1 MDKIGQFL
9 RSLSLS
15 TRLAIATVAFG
26 GTASLLQA
34 SIYNVDA
41 GERAVLF
48 NKLYGIQDEA
58 LGEGSHF
65 RVPILEQ
72 AVIYDIRS
80 TPQLVVSSTGSKDLQ
95 SVEITLRILFRPD
108 PVRLKHIYQTFG
120 MKLGDKILNG
130 IGNEVLKSVV
140 AQFDA
145 GELITQREAV
155 SLKIRESLTKRADS
169 FGIILED
176 VSIVHISFSKDFM
189 HAIEQKQVAQQVAE
203 RQKFLVDKS
212 KQEKLAEVILVEG
225 ETEAARLIME
235 AMQTGNE
242 FLQLRRIEA
251 AKDIAQQLS
260 QSRNVIYL
268 PQNGN
273 VLLNLPQQL

>member
-1 MDKIGQFL
+1 MDKIGEFL

-34 SIYNVDA
+34 SVYNVDA

-48 NKLYGIQDEA
+48 NKVYGIQDKIR
-58 LGEGSHF
+58 GEGSHF
-65 RVPILEQ
+65 RIPFMEQ
-72 AVIYDIRS
+72 AYIYDVRA

-108 PVRLKHIYQTFG
+108 PVHLKHIYQTFG

-155 SLKIRESLTKRADS
+155 SLKIRESLTKRADG

-176 VSIVHISFSKDFM
+176 VSIVHISFSRDFM